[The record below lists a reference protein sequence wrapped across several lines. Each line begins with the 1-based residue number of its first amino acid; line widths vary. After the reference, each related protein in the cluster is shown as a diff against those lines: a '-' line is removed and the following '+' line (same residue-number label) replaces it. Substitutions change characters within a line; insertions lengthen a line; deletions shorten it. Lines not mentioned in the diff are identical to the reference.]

1 MITPMKAFVN
11 HFYRKAGLI
20 NDEKPHFCRFTPT
33 EIFMTLLT
41 FTVFCAALFLN
52 GATDAANAV
61 TGAISSKAMSARSAV
76 CLAALLEGVGLAA
89 AYIFL
94 PAVSNTVSSLCD
106 LGRTTTQSS
115 AVICTVCLSSVALW
129 AALAW
134 AAGLPTSESHGLMAS
149 MCGCGA
155 ALGAKI
161 NVTAAAAVIA
171 GLAASVIVSAAL
183 AYTSA
188 YLMSPIKTKNRL
200 LKRMCIAFLS
210 LSALMHGAQ
219 DGQKFLALLSW
230 AGIITGSPVSPIV
243 CAVLMGAG
251 TLCGGGR
258 IVKKMGGDMT
268 HTDLYTSC
276 VSDLGSSVTLLAL
289 TAAGVPVSTTHT
301 KMSALAAAAKKNGKL
316 DKKVLI
322 SLIAAW
328 ITTFPFCYFV
338 SFLLM
343 KMIKIQCFC

>member
-20 NDEKPHFCRFTPT
+20 NDEKTHFCRFTPT

-129 AALAW
+129 AALASTPS
-134 AAGLPTSESHGLMAS
+134 ADISPTLWPSTWSRPLSLRCASSAVSRSCVCESSATLLGVPTTTPAS
-149 MCGCGA
+149 M
-155 ALGAKI
+155 
-161 NVTAAAAVIA
+161 T
-171 GLAASVIVSAAL
+171 
-183 AYTSA
+183 TSG
-188 YLMSPIKTKNRL
+188 TKLHRKH
-200 LKRMCIAFLS
+200 LK
-210 LSALMHGAQ
+210 
-219 DGQKFLALLSW
+219 
-230 AGIITGSPVSPIV
+230 
-243 CAVLMGAG
+243 
-251 TLCGGGR
+251 
-258 IVKKMGGDMT
+258 
-268 HTDLYTSC
+268 
-276 VSDLGSSVTLLAL
+276 
-289 TAAGVPVSTTHT
+289 
-301 KMSALAAAAKKNGKL
+301 
-316 DKKVLI
+316 
-322 SLIAAW
+322 
-328 ITTFPFCYFV
+328 
-338 SFLLM
+338 
-343 KMIKIQCFC
+343 